1 MRVFDRGAEPNHVP
15 VGIDENALVL
25 SPLSVFLTI
34 PMNYEPA
41 CPGHPMRAA
50 TFDDFDERLP
60 QRVHSINFA
69 SSSSTVWS
77 W

>member
-1 MRVFDRGAEPNHVP
+1 MACEPRDYVRWSGATADLNVYDP
-15 VGIDENALVL
+15 V
-25 SPLSVFLTI
+25 
-34 PMNYEPA
+34 

-50 TFDDFDERLP
+50 VFDDFDERLP
-60 QRVHSINFA
+60 QRVHSINFV